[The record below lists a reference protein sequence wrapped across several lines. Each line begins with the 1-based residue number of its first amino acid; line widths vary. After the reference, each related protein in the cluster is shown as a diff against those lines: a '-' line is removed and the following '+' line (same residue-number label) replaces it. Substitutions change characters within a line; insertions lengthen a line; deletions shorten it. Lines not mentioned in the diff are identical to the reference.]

1 MKRPNVYVTRKIPQ
15 PAIELLQQHCDVEIN
30 PADRVL
36 SKQELLTKVQERE
49 AVICLLTDIIDAE
62 VFEQAGRQCKIFANY
77 AVGFNNIDIKAATA
91 RKVIITNTPGVLD
104 DATADCAWAL
114 LFATAR
120 RIPSAEK
127 FLRTGKFTGWGP
139 LLYLGMDITGK
150 TLGVVGAGRIGRNF
164 AQKAKGFKMKILYT
178 DTQPNQAFEEATGGE
193 YTDKETLLRQADYV
207 SLHIPLLPTT
217 RHYIG
222 AEELKIMKRTAILIN
237 TSRGPVVDETE
248 LVKALQ
254 QEQIWGAG
262 LDVFENEPDV
272 HPELLKLDNVVL
284 VPHIA
289 SATIETR
296 TNMGLIAVNNVIKVL
311 NNQVPDNCV
320 NPEVL
325 ELAIR

>member
-1 MKRPNVYVTRKIPQ
+1 MPKPNVYVTRLIPQ
-15 PAIELLQQHCDVEIN
+15 PAIELLQQHCEVEIN

-36 SKQELLTKVQERE
+36 SKPELLSKVKGRD
-49 AVICLLTDIIDAE
+49 AVICLLTDTIDEE
-62 VFEQAGRQCKIFANY
+62 VFDQAGKQCKIFANY
-77 AVGFNNIDIKAATA
+77 AVGFNNIDIKAANA
-91 RKVIITNTPGVLD
+91 RNIIITNTPGVLD
-104 DATADCAWAL
+104 DATADCAWSL

-120 RIPSAEK
+120 RIPSADK
-127 FLRTGKFTGWGP
+127 FLRAGRFQGWGP

-150 TLGVVGAGRIGRNF
+150 TLGVVGAGRIGCNF
-164 AQKAKGFKMKILYT
+164 AQKAKGFNMKVLYT
-178 DTQPNQAFEEATGGE
+178 DIQPNPTFEAATGGV
-193 YTDKETLLRQADYV
+193 YTDKETLLSQADFV
-207 SLHIPLLPTT
+207 SLHVPLLPAT

-222 AEELKIMKRTAILIN
+222 AQELGIMKKTAILIN
-237 TSRGPVVDETE
+237 TSRGPVVEETE

-254 QEQIWGAG
+254 QGQIWGAG
-262 LDVFENEPDV
+262 LDVFENEPAV

-311 NNQVPDNCV
+311 NNQAPENCV

-325 ELAIR
+325 KSVLG